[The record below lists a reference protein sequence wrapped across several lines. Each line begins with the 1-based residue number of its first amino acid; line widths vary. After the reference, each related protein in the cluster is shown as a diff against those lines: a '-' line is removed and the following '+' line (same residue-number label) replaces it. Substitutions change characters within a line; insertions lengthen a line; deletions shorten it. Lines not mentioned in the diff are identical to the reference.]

1 MSSLAIQL
9 EIMHGSDLHLFAGV
23 KSGAEVNVVE
33 ADPGLEIIGLEVAN
47 SHHHRMLPKFER
59 FHFS

>member
-33 ADPGLEIIGLEVAN
+33 ADPGFEIIGLEVAN
-47 SHHHRMLPKFER
+47 SCQHSNWMLPLI
-59 FHFS
+59 

>member
-1 MSSLAIQL
+1 
-9 EIMHGSDLHLFAGV
+9 MHGSDLHLFAGV

-33 ADPGLEIIGLEVAN
+33 ADPGMEIIGLEVAN